1 MKKYLRIGALVLVA
15 LIFVGTFV
23 FLYQKSR
30 PKVTPIDGLI
40 LDVPIKVGNSVIM
53 SNTFNDGT
61 TIATVADM
69 SDLIF
74 RGNVDETEVG
84 RLYEGIPVSVTVGAL
99 QDLVPSSSRVT
110 PPLYILESGEA
121 KRQRFSRRQVMTGIS
136 DGLRIEIR
144 EGLGL
149 DERVRGLEQ

>member
-99 QDLVPSSSRVT
+99 QDLVSSSSRAT

-144 EGLGL
+144 EGLSL

>member
-99 QDLVPSSSRVT
+99 QDLVPSSSWGLH
-110 PPLYILESGEA
+110 LYIYTGE
-121 KRQRFSRRQVMTGIS
+121 RRSQAAAFQPPPGH
-136 DGLRIEIR
+136 DGH
-144 EGLGL
+144 
-149 DERVRGLEQ
+149 Q